1 VTNQVLRIDVS
12 LGHATAAELESSS
25 QSLSEELVELRTIL
39 IEVPRDDQPPAD
51 AKVSADIAVIG
62 TLLLTM
68 SDSAVLPSVVQV
80 INSWVRRSGGRSA
93 RLELDGDVLDVRG
106 LSGSE
111 QKDLIEHWLARH
123 SKH

>member
-1 VTNQVLRIDVS
+1 MTNQVLRIDVS